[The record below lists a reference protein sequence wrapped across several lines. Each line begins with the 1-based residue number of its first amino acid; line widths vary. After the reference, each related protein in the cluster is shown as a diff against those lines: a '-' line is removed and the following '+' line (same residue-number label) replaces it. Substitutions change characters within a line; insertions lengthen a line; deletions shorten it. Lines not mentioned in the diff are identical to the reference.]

1 MRLPAVAFA
10 LAAVALC
17 AGCGGS
23 KEAAA
28 PVFKGGL
35 LTPAVAAPTFTLRD
49 AAGNKHGLT
58 QPPGHYVLVTFLYTN
73 CPDVCPIIAGNL
85 NLALQIDTARRAG
98 LEVLAVSVDPENDT
112 PAAVRRYIRQHRL
125 VSSFHYLIGTRAEL
139 EPVWRAFHVVS
150 SPQKGA
156 VSHSA
161 FEILIDPSGRER
173 LIYDANV
180 KPSDLIVD
188 LAELTGDK
196 G

>member
-1 MRLPAVAFA
+1 MMRLPVVAFA

-17 AGCGGS
+17 VGCGGS
-23 KEAAA
+23 KEEA
-28 PVFKGGL
+28 PAFNGGV
-35 LTPAVAAPTFTLRD
+35 LTPPPVAPPFMLHD
-49 AAGNKHGLT
+49 AEGKQHGLT

-85 NLALQIDTARRAG
+85 NLTLQVDTARRAG

-125 VSSFHYLIGTRAEL
+125 VSRFHYLIGSRAEL
-139 EPVWRAFHVVS
+139 EPVWRAYHVVS
-150 SPQKGA
+150 SPQKGV